1 MLSLPNFYKRNKLVF
16 FLFGLIIFMV
26 LVGFSLRERETTT
39 VESFVGDT
47 TAIGQRIVSYPA
59 MFVTGN
65 FGNLINMWD
74 ANEENK
80 KLKEKIKGFAQV
92 EADNYRLE
100 KENQELRQALKTDS
114 ISEYDPV
121 ISTIIARNQDQWM
134 NTFIVN
140 KGKSSGI
147 RENMAVLTTEG
158 LVGRIKKVN
167 SYSSQVEL
175 ITSSIKSS
183 KISVTLQQEGQD
195 IFGMIDHFDESKN
208 LLVLSDINNN
218 VKVKLGTKVVTS
230 GLGGQ
235 FPKGILIG
243 EVKKVE
249 NDEFGL
255 SQIAYVETQA
265 DINELTQV
273 YVAKKSPKVI
283 SLEGSGE

>member
-1 MLSLPNFYKRNKLVF
+1 MPNFYKRNKLVF

-59 MFVTGN
+59 LFVTGN

-140 KGKSSGI
+140 KGESSGI

-218 VKVKLGTKVVTS
+218 VKVKLGTKIVTS

>member
-1 MLSLPNFYKRNKLVF
+1 MPNFYKRNKLVF

-26 LVGFSLRERETTT
+26 CIGFSLRERETST
-39 VESFVGDT
+39 VESFVGDS
-47 TAIGQRIVSYPA
+47 TAAGQRVVSYPA
-59 MFVTGN
+59 MFINGN
-65 FGNLINMWD
+65 INNLIDMWH

-80 KLKEKIKGFAQV
+80 KLKEKIKGFAQI
-92 EADNYRLE
+92 EADNYRLQ
-100 KENQELRQALKTDS
+100 KENQELKNALKTDS
-114 ISEYDPV
+114 IAEYAPV

-134 NTFIVN
+134 NTFIIN
-140 KGKSSGI
+140 KGKSSGLK
-147 RENMAVLTTEG
+147 ENMAVMTTEG

-175 ITSSIKSS
+175 ITSSIKTS

-218 VKVKLGTKVVTS
+218 VKVKIGTKVVTS

-255 SQIAYVETQA
+255 SQIAYVETKA
-265 DINELTQV
+265 DIKDLNQV
-273 YVAKKSPKVI
+273 YIAKKSPKVMTF
-283 SLEGSGE
+283 EGSGE

>member
-1 MLSLPNFYKRNKLVF
+1 MWILPNFYKRNKLVL

-26 LVGFSLRERETTT
+26 LVGFSLRDRQTST

-47 TAIGQRIVSYPA
+47 TAMGQRIVSYPA
-59 MFVTGN
+59 LFITGN
-65 FGNLINMWD
+65 FHDLIHMWG

-100 KENQELRQALKTDS
+100 KENEELRQALKTDS
-114 ISEYDPV
+114 IAQFQPI

-140 KGKSSGI
+140 KGKSAGV
-147 RENMAVLTTEG
+147 RENMAVVTTEG

-195 IFGMIDHFDESKN
+195 IFGMIDHYDENKN
-208 LLVLSDINNN
+208 LLVISDINNN

-243 EVKKVE
+243 EVKKIE

-255 SQIAYVETQA
+255 SQIAYVETKA
-265 DINELTQV
+265 DINEITHV
-273 YVAKKSPKVI
+273 YIAKKSPKVI

>member
-1 MLSLPNFYKRNKLVF
+1 MPNFYKRNKLVF

-283 SLEGSGE
+283 LLEGSGE

>member
-121 ISTIIARNQDQWM
+121 ISTIIARNQNQWM

-140 KGKSSGI
+140 KGESSGI

-183 KISVTLQQEGQD
+183 KISITLQQEGQD

>member
-283 SLEGSGE
+283 LLEGSGE

>member
-1 MLSLPNFYKRNKLVF
+1 MPNFYKRNKLVF

-47 TAIGQRIVSYPA
+47 TAMGQRLVSYPA
-59 MFVTGN
+59 MFITGN
-65 FGNLINMWD
+65 FSNLIDMWH

-80 KLKEKIKGFAQV
+80 KLQEKIKGFAQV

-100 KENQELRQALKTDS
+100 KENQELRQALKTES
-114 ISEYDPV
+114 IAEYDPV
-121 ISTIIARNQDQWM
+121 ITTIIARNQDQWM

-140 KGKSSGI
+140 KGKSSGL

-208 LLVLSDINNN
+208 LLVLSDIDNN

-235 FPKGILIG
+235 FPKGVLIG

-255 SQIAYVETQA
+255 SQIAYVETKA
-265 DINELTQV
+265 DIHDLTQV

>member
-1 MLSLPNFYKRNKLVF
+1 MPNFYKRNKLVF

-80 KLKEKIKGFAQV
+80 KLKEKIKSFAQV

-167 SYSSQVEL
+167 SYSSQIEL

-208 LLVLSDINNN
+208 LLVLSDIDNN

>member
-1 MLSLPNFYKRNKLVF
+1 MPNFYKRNKLVF

-114 ISEYDPV
+114 ISQYDPV

-208 LLVLSDINNN
+208 LLVLSDIDNN

>member
-59 MFVTGN
+59 LFVTGN

-140 KGKSSGI
+140 KGESSGI

-218 VKVKLGTKVVTS
+218 VKVKLGTKIVTS

>member
-1 MLSLPNFYKRNKLVF
+1 MPNFYKRNKLVF

-273 YVAKKSPKVI
+273 YVAKKSPKAI

>member
-1 MLSLPNFYKRNKLVF
+1 
-16 FLFGLIIFMV
+16 MV

-47 TAIGQRIVSYPA
+47 TAIGQRIMSYPA

-140 KGKSSGI
+140 KGESSGI

>member
-39 VESFVGDT
+39 VESFVGGT

>member
-1 MLSLPNFYKRNKLVF
+1 MPNFYKRNKLVF

-39 VESFVGDT
+39 VESFVGGT

>member
-26 LVGFSLRERETTT
+26 LVGFSLRERETTS

-47 TAIGQRIVSYPA
+47 TAMGQRIVSYPA
-59 MFVTGN
+59 MFITGN
-65 FGNLINMWD
+65 FSNLINMWD

-80 KLKEKIKGFAQV
+80 KLKEKLKGFAQV

-100 KENQELRQALKTDS
+100 KENQELRTALKVDS
-114 ISEYDPV
+114 IAQYDPV
-121 ISTIIARNQDQWM
+121 VTTIIARNQDQWM

-147 RENMAVLTTEG
+147 REHMAVLTTEG

-167 SYSSQVEL
+167 SYSSQIEL

-265 DINELTQV
+265 DINEVTHV

>member
-80 KLKEKIKGFAQV
+80 KLKEKIKSFAQV

-167 SYSSQVEL
+167 SYSSQIEL

-208 LLVLSDINNN
+208 LLVLSDIDNN